1 MTGLKIEGIIF
12 MVVAY
17 SIIISL
23 TVFCFYKV
31 LKNNRTN
38 SK

>member
-12 MVVAY
+12 LVVAY
-17 SIIISL
+17 SVIIGLVI
-23 TVFCFYKV
+23 FCFSKV